1 MNYIRV
7 REGDA
12 YVHMGSLEDVGQKPL
27 SKWLL
32 QPSTD
37 AYIRGLASAL
47 QISMS
52 YRAQGKPNLKAIV
65 EYSNG
70 VNYPYHGC
78 WAHPLLA
85 ARYARYCSESLGI
98 LVEALC
104 ESKRKS

>member
-1 MNYIRV
+1 MNDIRV

-12 YVHMGSLEDVGQKPL
+12 YVHMGSLEDIGQKPL
-27 SKWLL
+27 NKWLL
-32 QPSTD
+32 QPTTD
-37 AYIRGLASAL
+37 AYIRGLARGL
-47 QISMS
+47 QISMC
-52 YRAQGKPNLKAIV
+52 YRAQGKPPHKAIV

-70 VNYPYHGC
+70 GC

-104 ESKRKS
+104 ESHRK